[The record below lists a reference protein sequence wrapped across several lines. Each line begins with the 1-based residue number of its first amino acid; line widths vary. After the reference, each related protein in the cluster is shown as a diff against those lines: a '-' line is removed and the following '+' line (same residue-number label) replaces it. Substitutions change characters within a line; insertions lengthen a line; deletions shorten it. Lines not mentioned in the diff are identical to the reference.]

1 MLDEIVLG
9 KLNNECHL
17 DPSRSVLLGFS
28 GGPDSLSLLHILTS
42 AGIKVIAA
50 HLDHMLRPSSTDEA
64 DFVGTYCKNMGV
76 TCVCK
81 QMDVSKFA
89 DEFHLS
95 LEEAARECRYA
106 FLFEQAQ
113 KFNVQAVLTGHNADD
128 QVETVLMHLLRGSGM
143 SGLSGMKV
151 VESNPHWQAGIPL
164 WRPMLGVYREAIL
177 QYCESHQLSPIMD
190 ESNQDVKYFRNQLR
204 HEVIPMLEGVNPQIK
219 GILLR
224 TAEVIS
230 ADDDLLTQITD
241 EIWDACVKNSF
252 SRWTIID
259 RNAFNAQPLSLRR
272 RLLRKAITYYR
283 PGLRDIGFEV
293 IEKHLLSLAN
303 SRKGSKRYDLANGL
317 DIYIEDSIF
326 TIIEHGDRLPE
337 IDLPQLVN
345 SHAYP
350 LNRDT
355 SLILANGWVMH
366 AMLINQEDLTSVAP
380 ALLTNPNH
388 AWLAA
393 DNLVFPLLVRGR
405 KAGDAWQPMGLAGH
419 TQKLS
424 DFFINEKVPL
434 KARQRWPLVT
444 SADEIIWVTS
454 FRPSEVF
461 SLNGSESQILHL
473 WIDKVP
479 A

>member
-1 MLDEIVLG
+1 MLAEIVLS
-9 KLNNECHL
+9 KLMNECLL
-17 DPSRSVLLGFS
+17 DPSKPVLLGLS

-42 AGIKVIAA
+42 AEIEVIAA
-50 HLDHMLRPSSTDEA
+50 HLDHMLRPASTDEA
-64 DFVGTYCKNMGV
+64 DFVEAYCKDMGV
-76 TCVCK
+76 TCVRT

-89 DEFHLS
+89 DELHLS
-95 LEEAARECRYA
+95 IEEAARECRYT
-106 FLFEQAQ
+106 FFFEQAR
-113 KFNVQAVLTGHNADD
+113 KLGAQAVITGHNADD

-151 VESNPHWQAGIPL
+151 VEPNPHWQADIPL

-177 QYCESHQLSPIMD
+177 EYCENNQLSPIMD

-204 HEVIPMLEGVNPQIK
+204 HEVIPMLEGVNLQIK

-230 ADDDLLTQITD
+230 ADDDLLNQITG
-241 EIWDACVKNSF
+241 EIWDACVESSS

-272 RLLRKAITYYR
+272 RLLRKAITYFR

-293 IEKHLLSLAN
+293 IERHLLSLAN

-317 DIYIEDSIF
+317 DIYIEDSVF

-337 IDLPQLVN
+337 IDLPQLIH

-350 LNRDT
+350 LNRDA

-366 AMLINQEDLTSVAP
+366 AMLINQEDLSSVAP

-393 DNLVFPLLVRGR
+393 DDLKFSLLVRGR

-434 KARQRWPLVT
+434 KARQHWPLVT
-444 SADEIIWVTS
+444 SAEDIIWVTG
-454 FRPSEVF
+454 FRPSEGF

-473 WIDKVP
+473 WIDKVLI
-479 A
+479 